1 MNQETQYLLALDQG
15 TTSSRAIV
23 FNQQGKVVTDAQ
35 RDFEQKFPKPG
46 WVEHDP
52 MEIWT
57 SQAAVATEA
66 MMKAGLSAHQVAG
79 IGITNQR
86 ETTILWDRNTGEP
99 LYNAIVWQD
108 RRTSAYCNEL
118 KERGK
123 SDMVRDKTG
132 LIIDAYFSATKIKWI
147 LDHVAGARDKAAKG
161 EVCFG
166 TVDSWLIWKLSNGS
180 THCTDSTN
188 ASRTMLYNI
197 HDQQWDQE
205 LLDLFDIPA
214 TILPEVKSSSEVV
227 GTTSGR
233 IFSAKIPI
241 AGIAGDQQAALFG
254 QLCME
259 KGMAKTTYGT
269 GCFLVMNTGE
279 QPVKSNNQLL
289 TTIAWK
295 LNGKVTYALE
305 GSVFIGGAAI
315 QWLRDGIQVIE
326 HARESEG
333 MATSLADNEG
343 VYFVPALTGLGA
355 PYWDQ
360 DARGAFFGITRG
372 TTSAHFARAA
382 LESIAYQVH
391 DVLRAMEKDS
401 GVPIRE
407 LKVDGG
413 ATENNFLIQ
422 FQTDILN
429 CTVKRPMMR
438 ETTALGAAYLAGLAV
453 GYWKDIAELQS
464 LGQEA
469 DVFEPTMDAETVEKN
484 LHFWHK
490 AIERTRNWAVNPN
503 Q

>member
-1 MNQETQYLLALDQG
+1 MNQDKQYLLALDQG

-23 FNQQGKVVTDAQ
+23 FDRQGKIVADAQ

-57 SQAAVATEA
+57 SQAGVATEA
-66 MMKAGLSAHQVAG
+66 IMRAGLSAIQIAG

-86 ETTILWDRNTGEP
+86 ETTILWDRSTGEP

-118 KERGK
+118 KEMGK
-123 SDMVRDKTG
+123 SEMVREKTG

-147 LDHVAGARDKAAKG
+147 LDNVAGARDKAASG

-166 TVDSWLIWKLSNGS
+166 TVDSWLIWKLSNAD

-197 HDQQWDQE
+197 HTEQWDQE
-205 LLDLFDIPA
+205 LLELFDIPVN
-214 TILPEVKSSSEVV
+214 ILPEVKSSSEVV
-227 GTTSGR
+227 GTTAGR
-233 IFSAKIPI
+233 ILSARIPI

-269 GCFLVMNTGE
+269 GCFLVMNTGYK
-279 QPVKSNNQLL
+279 PVKSNNQLL

-295 LNGKVTYALE
+295 IDGKLTYALE

-315 QWLRDGIQVIE
+315 QWLRDGIRILN
-326 HARESEG
+326 HASESEE
-333 MATSLADNEG
+333 MATSLASNEG

-372 TTSAHFARAA
+372 TNSAHFARAA

-391 DVLRAMEKDS
+391 DVLKAMEKDS
-401 GVPIRE
+401 GEPTRE

-413 ATENNFLIQ
+413 ATANNFLMQ

-429 CTVKRPMMR
+429 CTVKRPLMR

-453 GYWKDIAELQS
+453 GYWKDIDELMS

-469 DVFEPTMDAETVEKN
+469 DVFKPEMDAAAVERN
-484 LHFWHK
+484 LQLWHR
-490 AIERTRNWAVNPN
+490 AIERTRNWAVNQN